1 MMNHSTPSR
10 TTHLLRLLPPGV
22 RDIFGDEAARLTLV
36 HRAAEETFWRWGY
49 APVVLPTFEY
59 YDVLARGFDEQASGQ
74 MHRFIDA
81 QGNLLALRPDLT
93 VPVARLVASRL
104 VQEPPPV
111 RLAYVAPVFRY
122 VEPRAGQQRE
132 FREIWQAG
140 VECVGVNNADADA
153 EIIALHVATL
163 QAMGVPRFQLNLGH
177 MGFVHGVFDALDNQP
192 PNLAAIRRAIDRKN
206 RHILAEELD
215 RAGVRGAARAALE
228 ALPTLWGQGDV
239 LERAAA
245 LAPTPRARSAIERL
259 QQIVARLEAYGVRD
273 FVTIDLGEVR
283 GMHYYTGITFE
294 TFAPHSGYPIA
305 GGGRYDNLLAL
316 YGYDAPAVGFAV
328 FTQRVLDVL
337 EAENAAPDVPR
348 PDALMVACG
357 HAECLADLQ
366 RRRAA
371 GQRIELD
378 LSSRSPEGTRRK
390 AAARG
395 IGAVLVCGE
404 WQEVAHGD

>member
-1 MMNHSTPSR
+1 MSQPPQRN
-10 TTHLLRLLPPGV
+10 HLLRLLPPGV
-22 RDIFGDEAARLTLV
+22 RDIFGDEAARLTIL
-36 HRAAEETFWRWGY
+36 HRRAEETFWRWGY

-59 YDVLARGFDEQASGQ
+59 YDVLARGFDEQTSGK

-93 VPVARLVASRL
+93 IPAARLVASRL
-104 VQEPPPV
+104 THEAPPV
-111 RLAYVAPVFRY
+111 RLAYVAPLFRY

-153 EIIALHVATL
+153 EIIALHVETL
-163 QAMGVPRFQLNLGH
+163 RAMGLPRFQLNLGH
-177 MGFVHGVFDALDNQP
+177 MGFVHGVFEALETSP
-192 PNLAAIRRAIDRKN
+192 PNVAAIRRAIDRKN
-206 RHILAEELD
+206 RHVLAEELD
-215 RAGVRGAARAALE
+215 RAGVHGPARAALE
-228 ALPTLWGQGDV
+228 ALPTLWGQADV
-239 LERAAA
+239 LSRAAT

-259 QQIVARLEAYGVRD
+259 QHLVERLEAYGVRD
-273 FVTIDLGEVR
+273 SVTIDLGEVR

-316 YGYDAPAVGFAV
+316 YGYDAPAVGFAI

-337 EAENAAPDVPR
+337 DAEGAPPATPR
-348 PDALMVACG
+348 PEALMVACG
-357 HAECLADLQ
+357 HAACLADLQ

-371 GQRIELD
+371 GAHIELD
-378 LSSRSPEGTRRK
+378 LSSRSPEATRRK

-395 IGAVLVCGE
+395 IRAVLVCGE
-404 WQEVAHGD
+404 WQEVTHGD